1 MDGTSIVSLPA
12 EENMLTFDL
21 DSNYGLPLAEF
32 LPTPPLANDL
42 PFYHAPAN
50 IPFYDSDDY
59 EDEEIEGSRDM
70 SHRQFENL
78 PLQPLPRS
86 TAAEL
91 SWFRS
96 SPTPSI
102 PLHFSPR
109 DNAPMYSEDD
119 SDESLDTSS
128 SHSTEPEDSNMFVS
142 NADFTIKSENTTINS
157 TEPELSSTFVYNDD
171 FTNHMNILPDAFA
184 DDLPDSPVTV
194 VESSPGVHE
203 KSFRNRTMQNLEQR
217 SEYEDMEM
225 PPQNLPQ
232 RPNVPLS
239 PRVKTEKLL
248 DVNKNIDRELKP
260 PFNLF
265 REVSLP
271 VIPSTK
277 KLKKERKK
285 GKFKVKREK
294 VRDPPIQDMDS
305 YKKVT
310 HKHTPGKKPKLKNRW
325 TLMCGHCGK
334 IFNARPTPKN
344 SRYVVNHICPK
355 HGNKRKQFVIGT
367 KARRCEKEHEGPCIQ
382 QLLRIQ
388 Q

>member
-12 EENMLTFDL
+12 EENMLPFDL
-21 DSNYGLPLAEF
+21 ESNYGLPLAEF
-32 LPTPPLANDL
+32 LPTPLSNDL
-42 PFYHAPAN
+42 PHYPAPAN
-50 IPFYDSDDY
+50 LPFYDSDDY
-59 EDEEIEGSRDM
+59 EDEQIEGCREM

-91 SWFRS
+91 SWLRTQ
-96 SPTPSI
+96 PTPSM
-102 PLHFSPR
+102 PLQFSPP

-119 SDESLDTSS
+119 SDESLDTSY
-128 SHSTEPEDSNMFVS
+128 SHSTEPEDTNMFVS
-142 NADFTIKSENTTINS
+142 NSDFKN
-157 TEPELSSTFVYNDD
+157 
-171 FTNHMNILPDAFA
+171 
-184 DDLPDSPVTV
+184 
-194 VESSPGVHE
+194 
-203 KSFRNRTMQNLEQR
+203 FRNRTMHSLEQR
-217 SEYEDMEM
+217 SEYEDMEI
-225 PPQNLPQ
+225 PPQNSPQ
-232 RPNVPLS
+232 QPNVSLS
-239 PRVKTEKLL
+239 PGVKTEKLL
-248 DVNKNIDRELKP
+248 DVNKNIDRDLKP

-271 VIPSTK
+271 VIPSAK

-294 VRDPPIQDMDS
+294 VRDPPIQDMGS

-367 KARRCEKEHEGPCIQ
+367 KARRCMKEHDGPCIQ
-382 QLLRIQ
+382 QLLKIQ
-388 Q
+388 